1 VTEISKLAQTRVVTN
16 ERPDGH
22 ATYMMLPDYKL
33 KVNVRAGTAG
43 RPHAAPRGR

>member
-1 VTEISKLAQTRVVTN
+1 MTEISKLAQTRVVTN